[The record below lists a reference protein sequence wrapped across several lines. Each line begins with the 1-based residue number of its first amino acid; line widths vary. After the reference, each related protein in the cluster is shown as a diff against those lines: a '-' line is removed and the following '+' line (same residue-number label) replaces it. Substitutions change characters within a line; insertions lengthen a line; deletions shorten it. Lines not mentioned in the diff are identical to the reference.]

1 MENLIEMY
9 LNYVN
14 KFLTVEKFAEWYG
27 LDDEDAETI
36 INLGKKYNE
45 RKSDIINYSVKT

>member
-9 LNYVN
+9 LNYWE

-27 LDDEDAETI
+27 LEKEDAI
-36 INLGKKYNE
+36 AINDMGRKYYNE
-45 RKSDIINYSVKT
+45 RAERISAN

>member
-1 MENLIEMY
+1 MEKVIEMY

-27 LDDEDAETI
+27 LEEEDANI
-36 INLGKKYNE
+36 IIDMGRKYHE
-45 RKSDIINYSVKT
+45 QRVELFKSLNK